1 MAPYMDDYT
10 SRRKTRIYVR
20 PSDHEAPSKD
30 DLIGQTQA
38 IPIKQGLFDGL
49 SVAQII
55 AGAAAAATS
64 VALASYIGL
73 AGSIIGAAVSSV
85 VTVVSSQLY
94 RRFLDAS
101 ARKIKTA
108 GNRARSGYA
117 SGYGSADAT
126 EVIAPAADAPG
137 ARMAPSKIRARAA
150 AARTANQ
157 RKVIA
162 FSIIIA
168 LVAVVACAAAILL
181 GTAGAGL
188 GEKTAPIIPAITH
201 EQPVDSDAS
210 DAEDTDGAAE
220 QTDTDSDVADSTAPD
235 DVPGDA
241 GTNGGSAGTPGADDA
256 GASDST
262 ADAGTGAGT
271 GADTGE
277 TTPGETIPPAGSGE
291 GTADGTTGSA
301 DSSDSSS
308 QAPTEGQTGN
318 AQ

>member
-20 PSDHEAPSKD
+20 PSDHETPSKD

-108 GNRARSGYA
+108 GSRARSGYA
-117 SGYGSADAT
+117 SGYASADAT
-126 EVIAPAADAPG
+126 EVIAPAADARG

-162 FSIIIA
+162 FSIVIA

-210 DAEDTDGAAE
+210 DTKDTDGAAE
-220 QTDTDSDVADSTAPD
+220 QTDTDSDVADSTSPD
-235 DVPGDA
+235 DASGDA

-262 ADAGTGAGT
+262 TDAGTGT
-271 GADTGE
+271 GAGTGE
-277 TTPGETIPPAGSGE
+277 TTPGETVPPTGSGE
-291 GTADGTTGSA
+291 DDTTGSA

-308 QAPTEGQTGN
+308 QAPTDGQMGN

>member
-162 FSIIIA
+162 FSVVIA
-168 LVAVVACAAAILL
+168 LIAVIACAAAILL

-188 GEKTAPIIPAITH
+188 GEKTAPIIPAITR
-201 EQPVDSDAS
+201 EQPVDGGTVDT
-210 DAEDTDGAAE
+210 EDTEGEAE
-220 QTDTDSDVADSTAPD
+220 QADTDSDAADSTAPD
-235 DVPGDA
+235 DASGNA
-241 GTNGGSAGTPGADDA
+241 GTADEPAGTPSTGDA
-256 GASDST
+256 GASD
-262 ADAGTGAGT
+262 AAPGTGAGEN
-271 GADTGE
+271 TGE
-277 TTPGETIPPAGSGE
+277 MTPGETTTPGDGGDIVTDGTAGSE
-291 GTADGTTGSA
+291 GSGDT
-301 DSSDSSS
+301 SS
-308 QAPTEGQTGN
+308 QAPADGQTGA

>member
-20 PSDHEAPSKD
+20 PSDHETPSKD

-108 GNRARSGYA
+108 GSRARSGYA
-117 SGYGSADAT
+117 SGYASADAT
-126 EVIAPAADAPG
+126 EVIAPAADARG

-162 FSIIIA
+162 FSIVIA

-210 DAEDTDGAAE
+210 DAEDTDGAAG
-220 QTDTDSDVADSTAPD
+220 QTDTDSDAADSTAPD
-235 DVPGDA
+235 DASGDA
-241 GTNGGSAGTPGADDA
+241 GANGGSAGTPDTDDT

-262 ADAGTGAGT
+262 ADAGA

-277 TTPGETIPPAGSGE
+277 TTPGETTPPAGSGE
-291 GTADGTTGSA
+291 GATGGTTGSA
-301 DSSDSSS
+301 DSGDSSS
-308 QAPTEGQTGN
+308 QAPTGGQTGN

>member
-10 SRRKTRIYVR
+10 NRRKTRIYVR
-20 PSDHEAPSKD
+20 PSDREAPSKD

-108 GNRARSGYA
+108 GSRARSGYA
-117 SGYGSADAT
+117 SGYASADAT
-126 EVIAPAADAPG
+126 EVIAPAADARG

-162 FSIIIA
+162 FSIVIA

-220 QTDTDSDVADSTAPD
+220 QTDTGSEAADSTAPD
-235 DVPGDA
+235 DASGDA

-262 ADAGTGAGT
+262 PGTGT
-271 GADTGE
+271 GENTGE
-277 TTPGETIPPAGSGE
+277 TTSGETTPPSDGSG
-291 GTADGTTGSA
+291 TAADGTSGSEG
-301 DSSDSSS
+301 SGDSSS
-308 QAPTEGQTGN
+308 QAPTDGQTDT